1 MNEMAENRK
10 KVAIIGGG
18 ITGLSA
24 AYYLQKQC
32 REQNLPIDI
41 YLIEASSRL
50 GGKIQT
56 VRKDGFTI
64 ERGPDSFLERKKSM
78 GILAQELGIADQL
91 VHNATGQSFVLV
103 NDQLHPIPGG
113 SIMGI
118 PTEWKPFVTTGLFS
132 WSGKL
137 RAAGDLVMSRSGIEE
152 DQPLGTF
159 FRRRFGSEVVENLVE
174 PLLAGIYSGDIDK
187 LSLHATFP
195 QFYEVEKKHRSL
207 MLGMKKTRPAS
218 STPQAANRK
227 PQGIFQTFSGGLQ
240 SIVEA
245 LEDALTDVTI
255 LKGSKIQ
262 GVHKLSDDQLK
273 LVFTTGDN
281 LIVDSAIFTL
291 LHHQLAEIFED
302 HGILQHYDE
311 VPLSSVATVAMAF
324 SKSQVVQEK
333 EGTGFLVSRKSDY
346 AISACTWV
354 NKKWPTSAPEDKVL
368 LRSFVG
374 KSGDESIVELPD
386 HEIEQIVLQDLRKVI
401 SITGE
406 PEFTIVTRYQKAMP
420 QYLVGHKERLLKAK
434 TELAAHFPMIQLAG
448 ASFEGS
454 GLPDCIDQA
463 IRAKDHVLDYLK
475 PHLT

>member
-1 MNEMAENRK
+1 MKGMAENRK

-24 AYYLQKQC
+24 AYYLQKQV
-32 REQNLPIDI
+32 REENLPIDI

-56 VRKDGFTI
+56 LRKDGFVI
-64 ERGPDSFLERKKSM
+64 ERGPDSFLERKQSM
-78 GILAQELGIADQL
+78 AKLAGELGIDDQL
-91 VHNATGQSFVLV
+91 VNNATGQSFVLV
-103 NDQLHPIPGG
+103 HDQLHPIPGG

-118 PTEWKPFVTTGLFS
+118 PTEWKPFVTTDLFS
-132 WSGKL
+132 WSGKI
-137 RAAGDLVMSRSGIEE
+137 RAAGDLVISRSGIEE
-152 DQPLGTF
+152 DQSLGTF
-159 FRRRFGSEVVENLVE
+159 FRRRFGTEVVENLVE

-187 LSLHATFP
+187 LSLHSTFP

-207 MLGMKKTRPAS
+207 MLGMKKTRPS
-218 STPQAANRK
+218 TSTPQAANRK
-227 PQGIFQTFSGGLQ
+227 PKGIFQTFKGGLQ
-240 SIVEA
+240 TIVEA
-245 LEDALTDVTI
+245 LEEALTDVTI
-255 LKGSKIQ
+255 VKGAKIQ
-262 GVHKLSDDQLK
+262 SLSKVNEHQVRLQFSTGEEMDADA
-273 LVFTTGDN
+273 VMFT
-281 LIVDSAIFTL
+281 V

-302 HGILQHYDE
+302 EGLLQHLAE

-324 SKSQVVQEK
+324 SQDQVVQEK

-354 NKKWPTSAPEDKVL
+354 NKKWPTTSPDGKVL

-386 HEIEQIVLQDLRKVI
+386 HEIEEIVLQDLKKVI
-401 SITGE
+401 EINGA
-406 PEFTIVTRYQKAMP
+406 PEFTVVTRYQKAMP
-420 QYLVGHKERLLKAK
+420 QYLVGHKTRLAQAKA
-434 TELAAHFPMIQLAG
+434 ELADTYPMVQLAG

-463 IRAKDHVLDYLK
+463 IKANNEILSYLK
-475 PHLT
+475 PRLS

>member
-1 MNEMAENRK
+1 MAENRK

-32 REQNLPIDI
+32 REENLPIDI

-56 VRKDGFTI
+56 LRKDGFII

-78 GILAQELGIADQL
+78 GVLAKELGIDDQL

-137 RAAGDLVMSRSGIEE
+137 RAAGDLVMARSGIDE

-159 FRRRFGSEVVENLVE
+159 FRRRFGAEVVENLVE

-227 PQGIFQTFSGGLQ
+227 PQGIFQTFSTGLQ
-240 SIVEA
+240 TIVEA
-245 LEDALTDVTI
+245 LEDAIPDVTVS
-255 LKGSKIQ
+255 KGT
-262 GVHKLSDDQLK
+262 KLETVQKLPEDRLR
-273 LVFTTGDN
+273 LVFTSGESLD
-281 LIVDSAIFTL
+281 VDSAIFTT
-291 LHHQLAEIFED
+291 LHHQTAEIFEE
-302 HGILQHYDE
+302 HGILQHFEE

-324 SKSQVVQEK
+324 SKSQVNQEK

-354 NKKWPTSAPEDKVL
+354 NKKWPTTSPEGKVL

-386 HEIEQIVLQDLRKVI
+386 HEIEKIVLNDLRKVI
-401 SITGE
+401 QITGD
-406 PEFTIVTRYQKAMP
+406 PEFTVVTRYQKAMP
-420 QYLVGHKERLLKAK
+420 QYLVGHKERLQKARQ
-434 TELAAHFPMIQLAG
+434 ELIEQFPMVQLAG

-463 IRAKDHVLDYLK
+463 IRAKDQVIAYLK
-475 PHLT
+475 PHLS

>member
-1 MNEMAENRK
+1 MAENRK

-32 REQNLPIDI
+32 RENNLPIDI

-56 VRKDGFTI
+56 MRKDGFII

-78 GILAQELGIADQL
+78 GILATELGIADEL

-103 NDQLHPIPGG
+103 NDQLHAIPGG

-137 RAAGDLVMSRSGIEE
+137 RAAGDLVLSRSGIEE

-159 FRRRFGSEVVENLVE
+159 FRRRFGAEVVENLVE

-207 MLGMKKTRPAS
+207 MLGMKKARPAN

-227 PQGIFQTFSGGLQ
+227 PQGIFQTLKGGLQ
-240 SIVEA
+240 TIVEA
-245 LEDALTDVTI
+245 LEASLTDVTI
-255 LKGSKIQ
+255 IKGTKVQSIA
-262 GVHKLSDDQLK
+262 KLPENRLRLS
-273 LVFTTGDN
+273 FTTGQALD
-281 LIVDSAIFTL
+281 VDSAIFTL
-291 LHHQLAEIFED
+291 LHHQMAELFEV
-302 HGILQHYDE
+302 HGLLSYFEE

-354 NKKWPTSAPEDKVL
+354 NKKWPSTSPDDKVL

-401 SITGE
+401 AITGE
-406 PEFTIVTRYQKAMP
+406 PEFTVVTRYQKAMP
-420 QYLVGHKERLLKAK
+420 QYLVGHKDRVKKA
-434 TELAAHFPMIQLAG
+434 TSELAEHFPMIQLAG

-463 IRAKDHVLDYLK
+463 IRAQDKVIQYLK
-475 PHLT
+475 PHLS

>member
-1 MNEMAENRK
+1 MADNRK

-24 AYYLQKQC
+24 AYYLQKQV
-32 REQNLPIDI
+32 REENLPIDI

-56 VRKDGFTI
+56 LRKDGFVI
-64 ERGPDSFLERKKSM
+64 ERGPDSFLERKQSM
-78 GILAQELGIADQL
+78 AKLAAELGIADQL
-91 VHNATGQSFVLV
+91 VNNATGQSFVLV
-103 NDQLHPIPGG
+103 HDQLHPIPGG

-137 RAAGDLVMSRSGIEE
+137 RAAGDLIISRSGIEE
-152 DQPLGTF
+152 DQSLGTF
-159 FRRRFGSEVVENLVE
+159 FRRRFGPEVVENLVE

-187 LSLHATFP
+187 LSLHSTFP

-207 MLGMKKTRPAS
+207 MLGMKKTRPS
-218 STPQAANRK
+218 TSTPQAANRK
-227 PQGIFQTFSGGLQ
+227 PKGIFQTFTGGLQ
-240 SIVEA
+240 TIVEA
-245 LEDALTDVTI
+245 LEHALTDVTI
-255 LKGSKIQ
+255 VKGAKIQ
-262 GVHKLSDDQLK
+262 SLDKVHEEQVRLHLSTGEELEVDA
-273 LVFTTGDN
+273 VMFT
-281 LIVDSAIFTL
+281 V
-291 LHHQLAEIFED
+291 LHHQLAEIFEEK
-302 HGILQHYDE
+302 GILQHLAE

-324 SKSQVVQEK
+324 SKDQVVQEK

-354 NKKWPTSAPEDKVL
+354 NKKWPTTSPEGKVL

-386 HEIEQIVLQDLRKVI
+386 HEIEQIVLQDLKKVI
-401 SITGE
+401 EIKGA
-406 PEFTIVTRYQKAMP
+406 PEFTVVTRYQKAMP
-420 QYLVGHKERLLKAK
+420 QYLVGHKTRLAQAK
-434 TELAAHFPMIQLAG
+434 EELAASYPMIQLAG

-463 IRAKDHVLDYLK
+463 IRANQHILDYLK
-475 PHLT
+475 PRLS

>member
-1 MNEMAENRK
+1 MAENRK

-32 REQNLPIDI
+32 RQENLPIDI

-56 VRKDGFTI
+56 LRKDGFVI

-78 GILAQELGIADQL
+78 AVLAGELGIADQL
-91 VHNATGQSFVLV
+91 VNNATGQSFVLV

-137 RAAGDLVMSRSGIEE
+137 RAAGDLVLSRSGIDE
-152 DQPLGTF
+152 DQSLGTF
-159 FRRRFGSEVVENLVE
+159 FRRRFGAEVVENLVE

-187 LSLHATFP
+187 LSLHSTFP

-227 PQGIFQTFSGGLQ
+227 PQGIFQTFKGGLQ
-240 SIVEA
+240 TIVEA
-245 LEDALTDVTI
+245 LEEALTDVTI
-255 LKGSKIQ
+255 IKGTKIQ
-262 GVHKLSDDQLK
+262 SIERLTEQQVRLEFS
-273 LVFTTGDN
+273 TGEALD
-281 LIVDSAIFTL
+281 VDGAIFTL
-291 LHHQLAEIFED
+291 LHHQTAEIFEKQNV
-302 HGILQHYDE
+302 LQHFHDI
-311 VPLSSVATVAMAF
+311 PLSSVATVAMAF
-324 SKSQVVQEK
+324 PKDQVVQEK

-354 NKKWPTSAPEDKVL
+354 NKKWPSSSPDEHVL

-374 KSGDESIVELPD
+374 KTGDESIVELPD
-386 HEIEQIVLQDLRKVI
+386 HEIEKIVLQDLRKVI
-401 SITGE
+401 DISGE
-406 PEFTIVTRYQKAMP
+406 PLFTVVTRYQKAMP
-420 QYLVGHKERLLKAK
+420 QYLVGHKERLKKAHE
-434 TELAAHFPMIQLAG
+434 ELADTFPMVQLAG

-463 IRAKDHVLDYLK
+463 VRANENLVKYLK
-475 PHLT
+475 PHL

>member
-1 MNEMAENRK
+1 MKEMAQHRK
-10 KVAIIGGG
+10 KIAIIGGG

-24 AYYLQKQC
+24 AYYLQKQV
-32 REQNLPIDI
+32 REEQLPIDI
-41 YLIEASSRL
+41 YLIEASPRL

-56 VRKDGFTI
+56 LRKDGFTI
-64 ERGPDSFLERKKSM
+64 ERGPDSFLERKTSM
-78 GILAQELGIADQL
+78 AKLAGELGIQDQL
-91 VHNATGQSFVLV
+91 VNNATGQSFVLV

-137 RAAGDLVMSRSGIEE
+137 RAAGDLVLSRSGIHE
-152 DQPLGTF
+152 DQSLGTF
-159 FRRRFGSEVVENLVE
+159 FRRRFGTEVVENLVE

-207 MLGMKKTRPAS
+207 MLGMKKTRPAT

-227 PQGIFQTFSGGLQ
+227 PKGIFQTFTGGLQ
-240 SIVEA
+240 TIVEA
-245 LEDALTDVTI
+245 LEESLTDVTI
-255 LKGSKIQ
+255 LKGTKVQ
-262 GVHKLSDDQLK
+262 TVQKVNDQQMN
-273 LVFTTGDN
+273 LVFTSGEEL
-281 LIVDSAIFTL
+281 LIDGAIFTL
-291 LHHQLAEIFED
+291 LHHQLAELFEE
-302 HGILQHYDE
+302 HGILTHYED

-324 SKSQVVQEK
+324 SKDQVVQEK
-333 EGTGFLVSRKSDY
+333 EGTGFLVSHKSDY

-354 NKKWPTSAPEDKVL
+354 NKKWPTTTPEDKVL

-401 SITGE
+401 QITGE
-406 PEFTIVTRYQKAMP
+406 PEFTVITRYQKAMP
-420 QYLVGHKERLLKAK
+420 QYLVGHKERLQQTLD
-434 TELAAHFPMIQLAG
+434 ELSQHFPMVQVAG

-463 IRAKDHVLDYLK
+463 IRAKNQVIDYLK
-475 PHLT
+475 PHLN